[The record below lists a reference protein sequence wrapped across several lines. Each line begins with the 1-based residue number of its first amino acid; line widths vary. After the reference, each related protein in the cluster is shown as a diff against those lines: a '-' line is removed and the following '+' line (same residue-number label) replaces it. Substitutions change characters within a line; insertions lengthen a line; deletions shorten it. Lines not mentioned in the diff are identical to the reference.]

1 MAILEWKKFDFFNL
15 VPNADKEKVFET
27 IRDSEITS
35 CTSCTSQKIICDSLG
50 VVHVFYRSW
59 DPISFQ
65 GHNAPIILCSIA
77 PQSNLLVTI
86 SNRDFSD
93 PPLVKVWDLSK
104 ATKRG
109 GAPCLGSAKALLQK
123 PSALGVAQGIGNQL
137 FIAIGYERGEISLYR
152 GTVSRDF
159 SGGFKSFTVGTKSIT
174 GISFKQHGKLTD
186 MFVCSDSGVF
196 VYTLSENE
204 KEVKH
209 ILDPSNVP
217 TRCCA
222 LQTKAPNETYF
233 MTGKDD
239 AVYCYT
245 SDGRGP
251 CYALEGQK
259 HFIQWFPNYLVIIMK
274 ATKSSLQQQKEF
286 VLIVIDIQNKFIVFQ
301 TPIDPV
307 VAILNEFGNCFIVT
321 KAKQVFHLR
330 EKDIQSKLNM
340 LFKKN
345 LYDIALRIAKDLQFD
360 EEGLAS
366 IYKQYADHLYI
377 KGDYARAVERYIKTI
392 GYIEPSYVIMKF
404 LDSRHIKYLAD
415 YLHALYKQNQ
425 ASQQHKTLLMNCRTR
440 LDLPQKLDEFL
451 FNEEED
457 SNEMI
462 FDINAAIRN
471 QSAATIGFQDREEL
485 KEEYNISVL
494 LKKIQDTSEM
504 TSMLAKLSEDDVY
517 TFFKKFGLILMQQAP
532 EETTRLLKRICRE
545 QEMSNF
551 IEDHVNEVLIRFSP
565 DQFIPLFDGK
575 WELLLGF
582 LESCVEGASTE
593 FHETVYNTLVELNL
607 RKWQNSMLTDSQ
619 LLDILKL
626 HRSKYNK
633 EQVLVLCRMAQFW
646 AGILYLY
653 EEDQLYNLTIHYY
666 VKNKDYNS
674 LLNCC
679 KSLGR
684 FQPQLWIQAL
694 NELRNDPEV
703 PMNVLLQIL
712 NVITT
717 EKLQSPLQILQ
728 CLAVERGPNISH
740 VKDYYTQAFIKETT
754 AIYQEEKDVDNLQA
768 DLKSL
773 QELLKNFQT
782 NPIEFRNTV
791 CDACTQPLS
800 LPAVY
805 FLCQHSFHQDCVM
818 TYSENEK
825 DCSICSVKNQQMA
838 ERLRTQQESTGQHE
852 NFHRILNQSNDMLY
866 VLSSYFGRGL
876 LNQIVIVDEQ
886 KASDENQL
894 NQNTVG
900 YNWSAKHK
908 DGDGP
913 IPVEHV
919 NNYKWSGRI
928 TNQDR
933 EQTEKQHPMPKKFT
947 PMVNQ
952 YDDSK
957 NPFKVDD
964 TNPFASDD
972 DVDAVGGSSSRQS
985 GKRSETYDKN
995 LNPFGDDDD

>member
-15 VPNADKEKVFET
+15 VANADKDKLFDT
-27 IRDSEITS
+27 IRESDITS
-35 CTSCTSQKIICDSLG
+35 CTSCSSQKIICDSSG
-50 VVHVFYRSW
+50 MVHIFYRNW
-59 DPISFQ
+59 EPISFQ

-77 PQSNLLVTI
+77 SQNNLLVTI

-109 GAPCLGSAKALLQK
+109 GAPCVGSAKALLQK
-123 PSALGVAQGIGNQL
+123 PTALAVAQGTGNQL
-137 FIAIGYERGEISLYR
+137 FIAIGYERGEISLFR
-152 GTVSRDF
+152 GSISRDF
-159 SGGFKSFTVGTKSIT
+159 SSGFKNFTVGTKPII
-174 GISFKQHGKLTD
+174 GISFKQHGKLMD
-186 MFVCSDSGVF
+186 MFLCSESGVF
-196 VYTLSENE
+196 VYQCDND
-204 KEVKH
+204 KETKLV
-209 ILDPSNVP
+209 LDSSNAA

-222 LQTKAPNETYF
+222 LQTKGANETYF

-259 HFIQWFPNYLVIIMK
+259 HFIEWFPNYLVIIMK
-274 ATKSSLQQQKEF
+274 AAKNSLLQQKEF

-301 TPIDPV
+301 TPVDPV

-321 KAKQVFHLR
+321 KSKQVFHLR

-345 LYDIALRIAKDLQFD
+345 LYDIAIRITKDLQFD

-377 KGDYARAVERYIKTI
+377 KGDYSGAVEKYVKTI

-415 YLHALYKQNQ
+415 YLHALYKKNH
-425 ASQQHKTLLMNCRTR
+425 ATQQHKTLLMNCRTR

-451 FNEEED
+451 FNEEEED

-471 QSAATIGFQDREEL
+471 QSAATMDFQDREEL
-485 KEEYNISVL
+485 KEEYNLSVL

-504 TSMLAKLSEDDVY
+504 TAMLSKLSEDDVY
-517 TFFKKFGLILMQQAP
+517 VFFKKFGLILMQHAP
-532 EETTRLLKRICRE
+532 EDTTRLLKRLCRE

-551 IEDHVNEVLIRFSP
+551 IEDHVNEMQISFAP
-565 DQFIPLFDGK
+565 EQFIPLFDGN

-582 LESCVEGASTE
+582 LESCVTNATTE
-593 FHETVYNTLVELNL
+593 FHETVYNTLIELNL
-607 RKWQNSMLTDSQ
+607 RKWQNCMLTENQ

-626 HRSKYNK
+626 HRERYNK
-633 EQVLVLCRMAQFW
+633 EQVLIMCRMAQFW
-646 AGILYLY
+646 SGILYLY

-674 LLNCC
+674 LLSCC
-679 KSLGR
+679 KSLGQ

-694 NELRNDPEV
+694 NELHNDPDV

-728 CLAVERGPNISH
+728 CLAVDRGPNISH
-740 VKDYYTQAFIKETT
+740 VKDYYTQSFLKETT
-754 AIYQEEKDVDNLQA
+754 AISQEEKDVENLQA

-773 QELLKNFQT
+773 QDLIKNFQT

-791 CDACTQPLS
+791 CDACTQPLQ

-805 FLCQHSFHQDCVM
+805 FLCQHSFHQDCVR

-825 DCSICSVKNQQMA
+825 DCSICSVKNQQMS
-838 ERLRTQQESTGQHE
+838 ERLRTQQESQGQHE
-852 NFHRILNQSNDMLY
+852 TFHRLLNNSNDMLY

-886 KASDENQL
+886 KAADENQL
-894 NQNTVG
+894 NQNNNLG

-913 IPVEHV
+913 IAVEHV

-928 TNQDR
+928 TAQDR
-933 EQTEKQHPMPKKFT
+933 ELITQKQQSNFNTRENK
-947 PMVNQ
+947 

-957 NPFKVDD
+957 NPFSDD
-964 TNPFASDD
+964 SKNPFATDD
-972 DVDAVGGSSSRQS
+972 DRGGSSSNRN
-985 GKRSETYDKN
+985 RIETYDKN

>member
-1 MAILEWKKFDFFNL
+1 M
-15 VPNADKEKVFET
+15 
-27 IRDSEITS
+27 
-35 CTSCTSQKIICDSLG
+35 
-50 VVHVFYRSW
+50 VHIFYRSW

-77 PQSNLLVTI
+77 QQNNLLVTI

-104 ATKRG
+104 ATKRN

-123 PSALGVAQGIGNQL
+123 PSALAVAQGNGNQL
-137 FIAIGYERGEISLYR
+137 FIAIGYERGEVSLFR
-152 GTVSRDF
+152 GSLSRDF
-159 SGGFKSFTVGTKSIT
+159 SSYFKNFTVGTKPII
-174 GISFKQHGKLTD
+174 GISFKPHGTKFMD
-186 MFVCSDSGVF
+186 MFLCSESGVF
-196 VYTLSENE
+196 VYLCEND
-204 KEVKH
+204 KETKLC
-209 ILDPSNVP
+209 LDSSNKI

-222 LQTKAPNETYF
+222 LQTKGVNETYF
-233 MTGKDD
+233 MAGKDD

-259 HFIQWFPNYLVIIMK
+259 HFIEWFPNYLVIIMK
-274 ATKSSLQQQKEF
+274 ATKNSLLQQKEF

-301 TPIDPV
+301 TPIDAI
-307 VAILNEFGNCFIVT
+307 VAILNEFGNCYIVT
-321 KAKQVFHLR
+321 KTKQVFHLR

-345 LYDIALRIAKDLQFD
+345 LYDIAIRITKDQQFD

-366 IYKQYADHLYI
+366 IYKQYADHLYV
-377 KGDYARAVERYIKTI
+377 KGDYTGAVEKYVKTI
-392 GYIEPSYVIMKF
+392 GYVEPSYVIMKF

-415 YLHALYKQNQ
+415 YLYALYKKNQ
-425 ASQQHKTLLMNCRTR
+425 ATAQHKTLLMNCRTR

-451 FNEEED
+451 INEDEQQDD
-457 SNEMI
+457 SNEVI

-471 QSAATIGFQDREEL
+471 QSAVTMDFGDGDQDMKQEH
-485 KEEYNISVL
+485 NMGVL
-494 LKKIQDTSEM
+494 LKKIQDTTEM
-504 TSMLAKLSEDDVY
+504 TAMLSKLSEDDIYV
-517 TFFKKFGLILMQQAP
+517 FFKKFGLLLMQHAP
-532 EETTRLLKRICRE
+532 EDTTRLLKKLCHEHESSYVIDN
-545 QEMSNF
+545 QF
-551 IEDHVNEVLIRFSP
+551 IDIHITCAPE
-565 DQFIPLFDGK
+565 QFIPLFDDGN
-575 WELLLGF
+575 WELLLEF
-582 LESCVEGASTE
+582 LESCVANTSLD

-607 RKWQNSMLTDSQ
+607 KKWQNNMLNESQ

-626 HRSKYNK
+626 HRAKYNK
-633 EQVLVLCRMAQFW
+633 EQVLIMCRMAQFW
-646 AGILYLY
+646 SGILYLY

-666 VKNKDYNS
+666 VKNKDYDS
-674 LLNCC
+674 ILSCC
-679 KSLGR
+679 KSLGQ

-694 NELRNDPEV
+694 NELHNDPDV
-703 PMNVLLQIL
+703 PMNILLQIL

-728 CLAVERGPNISH
+728 CLAVEQGPNISH
-740 VKDYYTQAFIKETT
+740 VKDYYTQSFLKETT
-754 AIYQEEKDVDNLQA
+754 SISQEEKDVENLQT

-773 QELLKNFQT
+773 QDLMRNFQT
-782 NPIEFRNTV
+782 NPIEFRNTI

-805 FLCQHSFHQDCVM
+805 FLCQHSFHQDCVR

-825 DCSICSVKNQQMA
+825 DCSICSAKNQQMT
-838 ERLRTQQESTGQHE
+838 ERLRTQQESQGQHE
-852 NFHRILNQSNDMLY
+852 TFHRLLNNSNDMLY

-886 KASDENQL
+886 KAADENQL
-894 NQNTVG
+894 NQNNLG
-900 YNWSAKHK
+900 YNWSAKLK

-913 IPVEHV
+913 MPVEHV

-928 TNQDR
+928 TAQDR
-933 EQTEKQHPMPKKFT
+933 EMAIKQQLQQQQQAKTKET
-947 PMVNQ
+947 K

-957 NPFKVDD
+957 NPFADD
-964 TNPFASDD
+964 SKNPFALDD
-972 DVDAVGGSSSRQS
+972 DLPGGVVGGNRN
-985 GKRSETYDKN
+985 RNRNRVETYDKN